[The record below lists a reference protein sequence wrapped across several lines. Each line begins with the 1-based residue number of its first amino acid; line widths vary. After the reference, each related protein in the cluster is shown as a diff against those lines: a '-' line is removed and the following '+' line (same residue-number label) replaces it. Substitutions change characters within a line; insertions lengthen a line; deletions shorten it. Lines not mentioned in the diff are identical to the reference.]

1 MELNLWAI
9 LVSAVVYVAVG
20 ALWYSKALFAES
32 WIKLVGLTAEDTQR
46 EYTPWLIVANA
57 VVALVGAFVL
67 GLIVEWMGAANILQ
81 GLFVGALVGV
91 GVAAATRL
99 PEYMYEGRP
108 FRLFLVNSGHDIVG
122 FLLMGA
128 ILGLWQ

>member
-1 MELNLWAI
+1 MELNLWAV
-9 LVSAVVYVAVG
+9 LVAAIAYVAVG
-20 ALWYSKALFAES
+20 VFWYSRALFAES
-32 WIKLVGLTAEDTQR
+32 WMKLVGFTEEDTQR
-46 EYTPWLIVANA
+46 EYTPWMMVANT

-67 GLIVEWMGAANILQ
+67 ALIVDWMNATNILQ

-91 GVAAATRL
+91 GVSAATRL

-108 FRLFLVNSGHDIVG
+108 FRLFLINSGHDIVG